1 MQKYIFLAIIIIALV
16 FVVIPAFQK
25 GPMSL
30 KLTDYN
36 EKTAEAPIE
45 TRSKVSGVRLNQCSD
60 DELGVRFLCD
70 FGWVQRKVDG
80 TMLFTINQDP
90 AVKMKIVRIDMDILF
105 IQQLSRDRLEA
116 LGRYGRGFVIDE
128 VEVAGLKAIKVKAF
142 SEADPNERMC
152 DYYVVHDKTLYGLM
166 FSVSYKGQWDEYKFL
181 FEDIAG
187 NFRFSTSS
195 ASGRVGS

>member
-1 MQKYIFLAIIIIALV
+1 MQKYILLAIILIALV

-30 KLTDYN
+30 KLPDYN

-45 TRSKVSGVRLNQCSD
+45 MRSKVPGVRLNRCSD
-60 DELGVRFLCD
+60 KEFGIRFLCD

-80 TMLFTINQDP
+80 AALFMINTDP
-90 AVKMKIVRIDMDILF
+90 DVKMKIVRIDMDILF

-128 VEVAGLKAIKVKAF
+128 VKVAGLKAIKVKAF
-142 SEADPNERMC
+142 SEVDPDERLC
-152 DYYVVHDKTLYGLM
+152 DYYFVHDKTLYGLM
-166 FSVSYKGQWDEYKFL
+166 FSVAPKDRWDEHKFL
-181 FEDIAG
+181 FEDIVG